1 MVLAPGGWWRCRQRV
16 MCEGNRRLHASMYIC
31 VMCVRSGLY
40 GSGAMSG
47 PERGARRKLRAPQKN
62 RATSTSPRRHNSRSS
77 ASTHNH
83 TSRTALAAICS
94 SFAISAPHSC
104 PSHRRPYQKLVC
116 GRLYPLCRSAMCW
129 LKFSPTWPS
138 EL

>member
-1 MVLAPGGWWRCRQRV
+1 
-16 MCEGNRRLHASMYIC
+16 MYIC

-47 PERGARRKLRAPQKN
+47 PERGARRKLRVPQKIKI
-62 RATSTSPRRHNSRSS
+62 APPPPRRVATTLARPRL
-77 ASTHNH
+77 
-83 TSRTALAAICS
+83 RTITLHARLS
-94 SFAISAPHSC
+94 PPYAP
-104 PSHRRPYQKLVC
+104 PSLSPLPTLVHLIVAYQKLVC